1 MIKIK
6 LWQYTPLNSQS
17 YRNNI
22 KSPQC
27 QINYIKNKLGKEHMV
42 YLISKYIIQVNLWML
57 KKLEQ

>member
-42 YLISKYIIQVNLWML
+42 YLISKYIIQEDYG
-57 KKLEQ
+57 K